1 MDKVSY
7 FELRSA
13 SAAFEWTSVQKETIH
28 AIDNITRHD
37 DDNKNQH
44 NNQEYRFTQKY
55 ITIFLALFVAISS
68 IVTSCSKE
76 IEPTEPPV
84 VPSTRSTEQ
93 LVADSICYYYKE
105 QSYWSSAIATANPIS
120 SFTDRFFVSNVDL
133 MTNARL
139 ALSQLVAQTP
149 VHAGYNGAI
158 DRFSY
163 VAEASLS
170 GSSLRA
176 DREDGYGI
184 YETLARINNDTIG
197 HIYISLAEGGSPA
210 ARAGIRRGD
219 KITGINNN
227 RNLQVPIVGGVAQNQ
242 TAILLVRQALES
254 PAFTIEVEREGVTY
268 RHNLQYDNYEIDPLI
283 ADTIY
288 TIQGRSIGYFGLS
301 SFEQTRTSGNIG
313 TAFRSRLDAIFSRF
327 NAAQVQDIIVDFRY
341 NIGGYVHAA
350 EYVANHL
357 INNEGDRRLM
367 YKSDTNPNLR
377 QGRYAGEFDDVNFLK
392 NTTLNPRKLYFLVGN
407 NTASASE
414 LVISALMA
422 YYNPNGNDD
431 AGSRRMEII
440 GTPSAVKP
448 GTNIPS
454 TYGKPMGFFPQT
466 IMNRVDLWAA
476 SFKIINARN
485 YTDYFNGIP
494 ATYPIPVQDNILYNF
509 GDPRESMIYTA
520 LYHSV
525 NNSYPIT
532 SASTAARSARNPSMS
547 TNGVEIVKEL
557 HPRSPR
563 ELKKYKQ

>member
-7 FELRSA
+7 FELNTA
-13 SAAFEWTSVQKETIH
+13 SAAFIWTSAQKETIN

-37 DDNKNQH
+37 DDNKSQH

-55 ITIFLALFVAISS
+55 IIIFWLLFVVISTLA
-68 IVTSCSKE
+68 TSCSKE

-84 VPSTRSTEQ
+84 LPSTRSTEQ
-93 LVADSICYYYKE
+93 LVADSIYYYYKE
-105 QSYWSSAIATANPIS
+105 QSYWTSAIANVNPIS

-133 MTNARL
+133 MTNARI
-139 ALSQLVAQTP
+139 ALSQLVMQTP

-184 YETLARINNDTIG
+184 YETLARINNDSVG
-197 HIYISLAEGGSPA
+197 YIYISLVEGGSPA

-219 KITGINNN
+219 KITGINNS
-227 RNLQVPIVGGVAQNQ
+227 RNLQVPLINGVAQNQ

-254 PAFTIEVEREGVTY
+254 PAFTIEIEREGVTY
-268 RHNLQYDNYEIDPLI
+268 SHNLQYDNYEIDPLI

-288 TIQGRSIGYFGLS
+288 TLQGRSIGYFGLS

-341 NIGGYVHAA
+341 NVGGYVHAA

-422 YYNPNGNDD
+422 YYNPNGNED

-509 GDPRESMIYTA
+509 GDPRESMVFAA

-525 NNSYPIT
+525 NNAYP
-532 SASTAARSARNPSMS
+532 TAAAGTQARSVRNSS
-547 TNGVEIVKEL
+547 ANTNGVEIVQEL
-557 HPRSPR
+557 HPRNPR